1 MKNFDIN
8 SQLKNGPGERS
19 IGAILIDAGRLS
31 AIDAEKVLREQKL
44 HNLRFG
50 EAALTM
56 GLVTQDD
63 IEYALANQFDYP
75 YLAKGDLSV
84 SEEVIAAFN
93 PQSSVVEELRAL
105 RTQLMLRWFDTGI
118 NHKSLAV
125 VSDAKSDGR
134 SFIVANLGVV
144 FSQLG
149 ERTLIIDADLRT
161 PRQHQ
166 LFKIPNSV
174 GLSTVLA
181 GRIPAVDAV
190 IKIDKLLGLSVL
202 PAGATPPN
210 PQELLGRDAFSS
222 MLREFSD
229 SYDVIIIDT
238 TAAKVGADALT
249 TSSRAGAA
257 LLVASMNRTA
267 VAELKNLATNLQNT
281 NIKIVGMMLNDF

>member
-1 MKNFDIN
+1 MKNFDIKSN
-8 SQLKNGPGERS
+8 LKNAPDERS

-31 AIDAEKVLREQKL
+31 ALDAEKVLREQKL

-50 EAALTM
+50 EAALNL
-56 GLVTQDD
+56 GLLTQDD
-63 IEYALANQFDYP
+63 IEFALADQFHYP
-75 YLAKGDLSV
+75 YLTKGELSV

-93 PQSSVVEELRAL
+93 PQSSVVEELRAI
-105 RTQLMLRWFDTGI
+105 RTQLMLRWFDTGM

-125 VSDAKSDGR
+125 VSYAKRDGR
-134 SFIVANLGVV
+134 SFIVADLGVV

-166 LFKIPNSV
+166 LFKISNSV

-210 PQELLGRDAFSS
+210 PQELLGRESFSS
-222 MLREFSD
+222 MLREFAD

-238 TAAKVGADALT
+238 TAATVGADALT

-257 LLVASMNRTA
+257 LLVASLNRTA
-267 VAELKNLATNLQNT
+267 VAELKTFAADLKNT
-281 NIKIVGMMLNDF
+281 NITIVGMMINDF